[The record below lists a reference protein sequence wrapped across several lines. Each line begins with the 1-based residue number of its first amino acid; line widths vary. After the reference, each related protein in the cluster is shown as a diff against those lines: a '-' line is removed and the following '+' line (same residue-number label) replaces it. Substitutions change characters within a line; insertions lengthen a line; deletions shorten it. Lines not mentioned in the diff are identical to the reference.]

1 MKKECSIVRDLL
13 PLYIED
19 MVSENTAAF
28 VGEHLKTCPSCQ
40 REYANMQ
47 TPTIG
52 ERFSVKQE
60 DGVGFRK
67 ATRSLREK
75 LRLLCAIPMLFA
87 LIFGTS
93 LAVGFEPLA
102 NVIIMPIVGVLGY
115 VIFRWKSVCVLPPLM
130 LIVYGLVRLFRY
142 LWLAEG
148 MQAAEFF
155 AMVGVYAVFV
165 MVGILIAGLLHFA
178 FKKEK

>member
-1 MKKECSIVRDLL
+1 MKNECSIVRDLL
-13 PLYIED
+13 PLYIEN

-28 VGEHLKTCPSCQ
+28 VGEHLKTCSSCQ
-40 REYANMQ
+40 KEYANMQ

-52 ERFSVKQE
+52 ERICVNSE
-60 DGVGFRK
+60 EGAGFQK
-67 ATRSLREK
+67 ATHSLGEK
-75 LRLLCAIPMLFA
+75 LRFLCALPMMFA
-87 LIFGTS
+87 LVFGTS
-93 LAVGFEPLA
+93 LAVGFEPVA
-102 NVIIMPIVGVLGY
+102 NVVIMPVVGVLGY
-115 VIFRWKSVCVLPPLM
+115 VVFRWKSVCILPPLM

-155 AMVGVYAVFV
+155 AMVGIYAVFV
-165 MVGILIAGLLHFA
+165 AVGILIAGLLHFA